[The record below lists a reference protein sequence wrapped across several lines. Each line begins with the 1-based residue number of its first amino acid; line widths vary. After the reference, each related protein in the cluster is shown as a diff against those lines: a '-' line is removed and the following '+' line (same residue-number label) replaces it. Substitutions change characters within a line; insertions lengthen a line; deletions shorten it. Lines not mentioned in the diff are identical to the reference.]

1 MNPLLV
7 IFNKTENNNKFL
19 IKLTNHMTISLLQ
32 HEPKTCLGLMMHLY

>member
-19 IKLTNHMTISLLQ
+19 IKPTNHMTIAHCFNMNQKLV
-32 HEPKTCLGLMMHLY
+32 